1 MSRTFAGT
9 LFFINRMR
17 DNLKDCRK
25 AFEEIRE
32 KITHKNKNGA

>member
-9 LFFINRMR
+9 LFVINRMR

-25 AFEEIRE
+25 AFEEIRD
-32 KITHKNKNGA
+32 KITHKSKDGA

>member
-1 MSRTFAGT
+1 MSRTFGRT
-9 LFFINRMR
+9 LFFINRMG
-17 DNLKDCRK
+17 DNLKDCRN